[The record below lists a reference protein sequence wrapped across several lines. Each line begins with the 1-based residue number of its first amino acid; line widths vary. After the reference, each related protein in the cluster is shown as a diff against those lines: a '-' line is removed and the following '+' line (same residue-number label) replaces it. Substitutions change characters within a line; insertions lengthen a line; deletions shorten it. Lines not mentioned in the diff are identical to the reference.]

1 MNTNVGIA
9 LTMLIICGSAFAAN
23 ASKSPSTNHTQKS
36 APPPT
41 TIFNRKLQ
49 STTIVQGVADA
60 NVAASTYTNI
70 DSPLKFTCPAG
81 GCTVSVEVNA
91 QMGGTTPA
99 DNLFAVCGFVG
110 WHDMPP
116 PGSDEGCPYVGETPV
131 DEGYSVGTFVF
142 TQSGVHAGSHTL
154 QSQVYINDGA
164 VLGNYSITYR
174 LYTP

>member
-1 MNTNVGIA
+1 MNTKVGIA
-9 LTMLIICGSAFAAN
+9 LAMLIICGSAFAAD

-49 STTIVQGVADA
+49 STTIVQGDA
-60 NVAASTYTNI
+60 NLSVAAATYTNI

-91 QMGGTTPA
+91 QMGGST
-99 DNLFAVCGFVG
+99 DVSNLFAVCGLLDGSF
-110 WHDMPP
+110 MPP
-116 PGSDEGCPYVGETPV
+116 PGNNEGCPYVGETQV
-131 DEGYSVGTFVF
+131 DGGYSVGTFVF

-154 QSQVYINDGA
+154 QSQVFIGQGGFLA
-164 VLGNYSITYR
+164 NYSITYR